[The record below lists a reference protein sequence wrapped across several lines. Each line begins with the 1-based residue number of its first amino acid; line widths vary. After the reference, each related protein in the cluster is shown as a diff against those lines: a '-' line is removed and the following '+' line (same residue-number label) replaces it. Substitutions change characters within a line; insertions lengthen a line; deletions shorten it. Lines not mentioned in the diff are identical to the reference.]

1 MAAPS
6 WAELFFTG
14 VVPVSKNFSASRIG
28 VWGTLVCYP
37 SRTEPLPKPIFG
49 VKLLKRS
56 FSHQQCHCS
65 NLIRCVL
72 LLQCTPCYVLLFNGY
87 LAHPWD
93 KTVWDPSE
101 INSPSIN
108 IHWKFLWGWWKIYLG
123 RIIGLCLRE
132 VRAKRPP
139 DRRWEN
145 RQPLTGRCNLS
156 LVLLNTGLRNTF

>member
-1 MAAPS
+1 MLSACTGFQDSVCLWVYGHLSAWGGGFPHPRELRMAAPS

-14 VVPVSKNFSASRIG
+14 VIPVSKNFSARRIG

-49 VKLLKRS
+49 VKLRKRS

-65 NLIRCVL
+65 SFIWCVL

-101 INSPSIN
+101 INSPSIS
-108 IHWKFLWGWWKIYLG
+108 IHWKFLWG
-123 RIIGLCLRE
+123 
-132 VRAKRPP
+132 
-139 DRRWEN
+139 
-145 RQPLTGRCNLS
+145 
-156 LVLLNTGLRNTF
+156 